1 MPLTPEEVAKR
12 QFQVVLGRGYDRS
25 EVDQF
30 LDRVAEDY
38 SAAIQKIAIAASGGI
53 ASEDEIASEI
63 GELLRGVR
71 ETANRIKNKAQAEAD
86 RIKADAESDA
96 RREFEQAEKQRAE
109 LLGEAETKAMQVVE
123 DAEERARQL
132 TESSLRQKSEA
143 AARAQERYGSLLE
156 HERELRE
163 RTEALETLVTE
174 MRALMEPLEQIDLT
188 DDDELSV
195 EGRQSEEDGVS
206 PVVRDLRKRLREAG
220 PDQSGVKD
228 RNSESAPPS

>member
-96 RREFEQAEKQRAE
+96 RREFEQAEKQRVE

-163 RTEALETLVTE
+163 RTETLETLVTE
-174 MRALMEPLEQIDLT
+174 MRGLLEPLEQIDLT

-195 EGRQSEEDGVS
+195 EGRQSEEGRFS
-206 PVVRDLRKRLREAG
+206 PVVRDLRGRMREAG
-220 PDQSGVKD
+220 PD
-228 RNSESAPPS
+228 

>member
-12 QFQVVLGRGYDRS
+12 KFQVVLGRGYDRS

-30 LDRVAEDY
+30 LGRVAEDY
-38 SAAIQKIAIAASGGI
+38 SAAIQKIAIAATGGI
-53 ASEDEIASEI
+53 ATEDEIASEI

-71 ETANRIKNKAQAEAD
+71 ETANRIKEKAQAEAD

-96 RREFEQAEKQRAE
+96 HRELERAEKQRAE

-156 HERELRE
+156 HEREVRE
-163 RTEALETLVTE
+163 RTEALETLVSE

-195 EGRQSEEDGVS
+195 EGRQSEEGSTS
-206 PVVRDLRKRLREAG
+206 PVA
-220 PDQSGVKD
+220 
-228 RNSESAPPS
+228 SERS

>member
-12 QFQVVLGRGYDRS
+12 KFQVVLGRGYDRS

-38 SAAIQKIAIAASGGI
+38 SAAIQKIAIAATGGI
-53 ASEDEIASEI
+53 ATEDEIASEI

-71 ETANRIKNKAQAEAD
+71 ETANRIKEKAQAEAD
-86 RIKADAESDA
+86 RIKANAESDA
-96 RREFEQAEKQRAE
+96 YRELEQAEKQRAE

-195 EGRQSEEDGVS
+195 EERQSEEGSVG
-206 PVVRDLRKRLREAG
+206 PVVRDLRKRLREVG
-220 PDQSGVKD
+220 PD
-228 RNSESAPPS
+228 

>member
-163 RTEALETLVTE
+163 RTETLETLVTE
-174 MRALMEPLEQIDLT
+174 MRGLLEPLEQIDLT

-195 EGRQSEEDGVS
+195 EGRQSEEGSFS
-206 PVVRDLRKRLREAG
+206 PVVRDLRGRMREAG
-220 PDQSGVKD
+220 PD
-228 RNSESAPPS
+228 

>member
-1 MPLTPEEVAKR
+1 MPLTPDEVARRK
-12 QFQVVLGRGYDRS
+12 FQVVLGRGYDRS

-38 SAAIQKIAIAASGGI
+38 RAAIQKIAIAASGGI
-53 ASEDEIASEI
+53 ATEDEIASEM
-63 GELLRGVR
+63 GELLRAAR
-71 ETANRIKNKAQAEAD
+71 ETANRIKEKAHAEAD
-86 RIKADAESDA
+86 RVKAETESGA
-96 RREFEQAEKQRAE
+96 RRELEEAERQRGE
-109 LLGEAETKAMQVVE
+109 LLGEAETNARQIVE

-143 AARAQERYGSLLE
+143 AARAQERYGSLVE

-174 MRALMEPLEQIDLT
+174 MRALLVPLEQIDLT

-195 EGRQSEEDGVS
+195 EGGRSEEGSVS
-206 PVVRDLRKRLREAG
+206 PAA
-220 PDQSGVKD
+220 
-228 RNSESAPPS
+228 SEGS

>member
-1 MPLTPEEVAKR
+1 VSFMPLTPEEVAKR
-12 QFQVVLGRGYDRS
+12 RFQVVLGRGYDRS

-53 ASEDEIASEI
+53 ATEDEIASEI

-71 ETANRIKNKAQAEAD
+71 ETANRIKSKAQAEAD
-86 RIKADAESDA
+86 RIRADAESDA
-96 RREFEQAEKQRAE
+96 RRELEQAENQRAE
-109 LLGEAETKAMQVVE
+109 LLGEAETKARMVVE
-123 DAEERARQL
+123 DAKERSLQL
-132 TESSLRQKSEA
+132 TESSLRQKSEV
-143 AARAQERYGSLLE
+143 AARAQKRYGSLLE

-174 MRALMEPLEQIDLT
+174 MRALMEPLEQIDLA

-195 EGRQSEEDGVS
+195 EGRQSEEGSVS
-206 PVVRDLRKRLREAG
+206 PVA
-220 PDQSGVKD
+220 
-228 RNSESAPPS
+228 SEGS

>member
-12 QFQVVLGRGYDRS
+12 RFQVVLGRGYDRS

-38 SAAIQKIAIAASGGI
+38 SAAIQKIAIAATGGI
-53 ASEDEIASEI
+53 ATEDEIASEI

-71 ETANRIKNKAQAEAD
+71 ETANRIKDKAQAEAD
-86 RIKADAESDA
+86 RIKAEAESDA
-96 RREFEQAEKQRAE
+96 RRELEEVEKQRAA
-109 LLGEAETKAMQVVE
+109 LLGEAETNARQIVE

-132 TESSLRQKSEA
+132 TDSSLRQKSEA
-143 AARAQERYGSLLE
+143 AARAQERYGSLVE

-174 MRALMEPLEQIDLT
+174 MRALLVPLEQIDLT

-195 EGRQSEEDGVS
+195 EGGRSEEGSVS
-206 PVVRDLRKRLREAG
+206 PAA
-220 PDQSGVKD
+220 
-228 RNSESAPPS
+228 SEGS